1 MSNLILEI
9 KNLSHSYDETNPT
22 IQNINLDIGKSE
34 RVAILGPSG
43 CGKSTLLRLIAGLE
57 KPNKGQVII
66 DGIVVSSEKEIVP
79 PEKRNI
85 GLVVQEKALFPH
97 LSVYDNICFGIKKNQ
112 NKKTITSDLL
122 QLLKIDLLKNKYPH
136 EISGGE
142 QQRVALAR
150 SLAPNP
156 KLLMLDEPF
165 SALDKDLKD
174 TLYDEIS
181 EVFTERG
188 STILLVTHDPNEAA
202 VMTKKQLKM
211 EKGQFP

>member
-9 KNLSHSYDETNPT
+9 KNLSHSYGETNQI
-22 IQNINLDIGKSE
+22 IQNINLEIQKSD

-57 KPNKGQVII
+57 KPNMGQITI
-66 DGIVVSSEKEIVP
+66 DGTVVSTEKLIVP
-79 PEKRNI
+79 PEKRKI

-97 LSVYDNICFGIKKNQ
+97 LSVYDNIGFGIKKNVD
-112 NKKTITSDLL
+112 KKTITNDLL
-122 QLLKIDLLKNKYPH
+122 ELLKIDSLKNKYPH

-165 SALDKDLKD
+165 SALDKDLKGV
-174 TLYDEIS
+174 LYEEIS
-181 EVFTERG
+181 QVFSERG
-188 STILLVTHDPNEAA
+188 STILLVTHDSQEAEI
-202 VMTKKQLKM
+202 MTKKQMKM
-211 EKGQFP
+211 EKGQFL

>member
-9 KNLSHSYDETNPT
+9 NNLSHSYGETNPT
-22 IQNINLDIGKSE
+22 IQNINLKIKKSE

-57 KPNKGQVII
+57 KPNNGQVII
-66 DGIVVSSEKEIVP
+66 EGIVVSSENEIVP

-174 TLYDEIS
+174 ILYEEIS

-188 STILLVTHDPNEAA
+188 STILLVTHDSNEAE
-202 VMTKKQLKM
+202 VMTKKQMKM
-211 EKGQFP
+211 EKGQFL

>member
-1 MSNLILEI
+1 M
-9 KNLSHSYDETNPT
+9 
-22 IQNINLDIGKSE
+22 
-34 RVAILGPSG
+34 
-43 CGKSTLLRLIAGLE
+43 
-57 KPNKGQVII
+57 
-66 DGIVVSSEKEIVP
+66 
-79 PEKRNI
+79 
-85 GLVVQEKALFPH
+85 
-97 LSVYDNICFGIKKNQ
+97 
-112 NKKTITSDLL
+112 

-174 TLYDEIS
+174 ILYEEIS

-188 STILLVTHDPNEAA
+188 STILLVTHDSNEAE
-202 VMTKKQLKM
+202 VMTKKQMEM
-211 EKGQFP
+211 EKGQFL

>member
-9 KNLSHSYDETNPT
+9 KNLSHSYSETNQV
-22 IQNINLDIGKSE
+22 IQNINLEIEKSD

-57 KPNKGQVII
+57 KPNLGQIVI
-66 DGIVVSSEKEIVP
+66 DGTVVSTEKFIEP
-79 PEKRNI
+79 PEKRKI

-97 LSVYDNICFGIKKNQ
+97 LSVYDNIGFGIKKNID
-112 NKKTITSDLL
+112 KKTITNDLL
-122 QLLKIDLLKNKYPH
+122 ELLKIDSLKNKYPH

-165 SALDKDLKD
+165 SALDKDLKGV
-174 TLYDEIS
+174 LYEEIS
-181 EVFTERG
+181 QVFSERG
-188 STILLVTHDPNEAA
+188 STILLVTHDSQEAEI
-202 VMTKKQLKM
+202 MTKRQMKM
-211 EKGQFP
+211 EKGQLL

>member
-9 KNLSHSYDETNPT
+9 KNLSHSYGETNQV
-22 IQNINLDIGKSE
+22 IQNINLEIEKSD

-57 KPNKGQVII
+57 KPNLGQIVI
-66 DGIVVSSEKEIVP
+66 DGTVVSTEKFIEP
-79 PEKRNI
+79 PEKRKI

-97 LSVYDNICFGIKKNQ
+97 LSVYDNIGFGIKKNID
-112 NKKTITSDLL
+112 KKTITNDLL
-122 QLLKIDLLKNKYPH
+122 ELLKIDSLKNKHPH

-165 SALDKDLKD
+165 SALDKDLKGV
-174 TLYDEIS
+174 LYEEIS
-181 EVFTERG
+181 QVFSERG
-188 STILLVTHDPNEAA
+188 STILLVTHDSQEAEI
-202 VMTKKQLKM
+202 MTKRQMKM
-211 EKGQFP
+211 EKGQLL

>member
-9 KNLSHSYDETNPT
+9 KNLSHSYGETNTT

-66 DGIVVSSEKEIVP
+66 DGIVVSSENEIVP

-165 SALDKDLKD
+165 SALDRDLKD
-174 TLYDEIS
+174 ILYEEIS
-181 EVFTERG
+181 GVFTERG
-188 STILLVTHDPNEAA
+188 STILLVTHDSNEAA
-202 VMTKKQLKM
+202 VMTKKQMKM
-211 EKGQFP
+211 EKGQFL

>member
-9 KNLSHSYDETNPT
+9 KNLSHSYGETNPT
-22 IQNINLDIGKSE
+22 IQNMNFDIEKSE

-57 KPNKGQVII
+57 IPNKGQVII
-66 DGIVVSSEKEIVP
+66 DGIVVSSENEIVP

-174 TLYDEIS
+174 ILYEEIS
-181 EVFTERG
+181 EVFTEKG
-188 STILLVTHDPNEAA
+188 LTILLVTHDSNEAT
-202 VMTKKQLKM
+202 VMTKKQMKM
-211 EKGQFP
+211 EKGQFL

>member
-9 KNLSHSYDETNPT
+9 KNLSHSYGEANPT

-122 QLLKIDLLKNKYPH
+122 QLFKIDLLKNKYPH

-174 TLYDEIS
+174 ILYEEIS
-181 EVFTERG
+181 EVFTEKG
-188 STILLVTHDPNEAA
+188 LTILLVTHDSNEAT
-202 VMTKKQLKM
+202 VMTKKQMKM
-211 EKGQFP
+211 EKGQFL